1 MPTIHLKGPGLNDWF
16 AEKIVRDEGP
26 EAARKKCCGPML
38 EAVERVIAELGPD
51 PLQCDRCKKWFAD
64 DCDIDVRASGAVVC
78 DDCISEEE
86 LAMDAEAR
94 LAL

>member
-1 MPTIHLKGPGLNDWF
+1 MPTIRLKGPGLNLWF
-16 AEKIVRDEGP
+16 AEQLVRSEGP
-26 EAARKKCCGPML
+26 EAAREKTCGAAR

-78 DDCISEEE
+78 DECITEEE